1 MQVEQ
6 SAQSQ
11 AGNMEPVTSA
21 AGVGG
26 QQRREDAGV
35 LSKQA
40 EPGSR
45 RRSDRVHLRCVQS
58 REEETASENCQVTE
72 M

>member
-11 AGNMEPVTSA
+11 AGSMEPVTSA
-21 AGVGG
+21 AGGG

-35 LSKQA
+35 LSKQT

-45 RRSDRVHLRCVQS
+45 WRSDRVHLRCVQS
-58 REEETASENCQVTE
+58 REEETVSENCQVTE

>member
-6 SAQSQ
+6 SAQSR
-11 AGNMEPVTSA
+11 AGSIEPVTSA
-21 AGVGG
+21 AGGG

-40 EPGSR
+40 EPRSR

-58 REEETASENCQVTE
+58 REEETVSENCQVTE

>member
-1 MQVEQ
+1 MELNPE
-6 SAQSQ
+6 SG
-11 AGNMEPVTSA
+11 AGSIEPVTSA
-21 AGVGG
+21 AGGG
-26 QQRREDAGV
+26 RQRRENAGV

-45 RRSDRVHLRCVQS
+45 WRSDRIHLRCVQS
-58 REEETASENCQVTE
+58 REEETVSENCQVTE